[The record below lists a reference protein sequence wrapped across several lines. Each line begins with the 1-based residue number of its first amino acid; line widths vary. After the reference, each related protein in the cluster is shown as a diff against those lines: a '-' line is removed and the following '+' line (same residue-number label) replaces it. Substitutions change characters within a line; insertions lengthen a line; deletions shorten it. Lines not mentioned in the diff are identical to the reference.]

1 MRIPEFP
8 QAARAKAAEGRDS
21 VLVPESNLIN
31 RAGISIGRGQGCAG
45 LIPDTPFS
53 PPKCRLFARGLQSL
67 RFPLRNSDRNA
78 RKVITL
84 RSGWADR
91 WRRGIILLIGGAI

>member
-21 VLVPESNLIN
+21 VLALESNLVN

-45 LIPDTPFS
+45 LIPETPFS
-53 PPKCRLFARGLQSL
+53 PLKSELFARGLQSVRL
-67 RFPLRNSDRNA
+67 SLENPIEACGRFPHYDQ
-78 RKVITL
+78 
-84 RSGWADR
+84 G
-91 WRRGIILLIGGAI
+91 